1 MKIFLTCL
9 IFTLTIKLEWT
20 ILHPC
25 NATDAGQRNHGIMEK
40 KMATWKSTGPVTGST
55 AIVTNGEVIAMAS
68 VRWQES
74 QPKLYGAVY
83 HEVLDSEGNRMG
95 DVDGLPLTR
104 VIDRNP
110 VFA

>member
-1 MKIFLTCL
+1 
-9 IFTLTIKLEWT
+9 
-20 ILHPC
+20 
-25 NATDAGQRNHGIMEK
+25 
-40 KMATWKSTGPVTGST
+40 
-55 AIVTNGEVIAMAS
+55 MAS

-95 DVDGLPLTR
+95 DADGLPLTR